1 MKKTIKMIVL
11 GFSICLIMTQVC
23 SAKQYLSCGSFK
35 SVSGDVII
43 LRQNNET
50 IKAQAGTQI
59 FPKDQIQSGKQ
70 ASASL
75 ILQDD
80 TIICLGP
87 ESTMNM
93 DEFIFNPS
101 VYEYSMAT
109 RLLKGS
115 FLFLSGMIA
124 KLAPDHVNI
133 QTPDGTIAVRGT
145 RFLVEVNN

>member
-1 MKKTIKMIVL
+1 MKIIVMGL
-11 GFSICLIMTQVC
+11 FFCLMMTQVC
-23 SAKQYLSCGSFK
+23 VAKQFLACGSFK
-35 SVSGDVII
+35 SVSGDVEI

-50 IKAQAGTQI
+50 VKAEAGTKI
-59 FPKDQIQSGKQ
+59 FPKDQIQSGTQ

-115 FLFLSGMIA
+115 FLFISGMIA
-124 KLAPDHVNI
+124 KLAPDNVNI

-145 RFLVEVNN
+145 RFLVEVKN